1 MHSVLLAVK
10 KYKCQF
16 KFSQRHK
23 KLKCERGEKC
33 RQCRSAVV
41 SEVTVAD
48 GGNALSYALKIILWT
63 VFAVA
68 FQSIRSTHRSS
79 TRRYARYRTEIP
91 VIVKVLAKDGY
102 VRIHGRCFELAE
114 AGLGAVITSEL
125 KVGEMV
131 TLEFSI
137 PDAAQIFVIRSVVR
151 HRMGFLHGF
160 EFVGALPEQIETIQ
174 KFCRTLES
182 T

>member
-1 MHSVLLAVK
+1 LKKILRKILTSISKVRGMHK
-10 KYKCQF
+10 
-16 KFSQRHK
+16 
-23 KLKCERGEKC
+23 
-33 RQCRSAVV
+33 SA
-41 SEVTVAD
+41 
-48 GGNALSYALKIILWT
+48 
-63 VFAVA
+63 
-68 FQSIRSTHRSS
+68 

-125 KVGEMV
+125 AAGEMV

-137 PDAAQIFVIRSVVR
+137 PDVSEVFVMRSVVR

-160 EFVGALPEQIETIQ
+160 EFIGALPKQSELIQ
-174 KFCRTLES
+174 KFCQKLEPS
-182 T
+182 